1 MKKLSELLNGMEYQ
15 LVKGSP
21 DVEICD
27 VIYDSRK
34 VCPGCVFVC
43 ISGTKIDAHDFI
55 PEVAAKGAACVV
67 IEKDVEV
74 AEDVTVIRVPK
85 ARKALAELSAAHF
98 DHPTEKMTTIGF
110 TGTKGKTTSTYMMKS
125 ILEKAG
131 YKVGVVGTNG
141 AVIAGEHFVTN
152 NTTPESYQLQE
163 YFARMVEA
171 GCTHMIMEVSSQ
183 GLMMDRVAG
192 INFDIG
198 VFTNLSPDH
207 IGPNEHKSFEEY
219 RAWKGELFKRCRIG
233 IVNADD
239 PNTEAL
245 LEGHTC
251 QVITFGCE
259 EGVDYRAVNIQPK
272 QNGRFMG
279 IAFDLEGAQDLSVEV
294 GIPGLFN
301 VYNALGAVAAA
312 LTLKVEHQAILD
324 AIRTIRVNGRM
335 ELVYA
340 SDAFSVIVDY
350 AHNGVSTRSLLETLR
365 AYQPKRLVVLFGCG
379 GNRDPHRRY
388 EMGEAA
394 GSMADLS
401 IVTADNSRW
410 EKVENIMADIHIG
423 LDPTG
428 GKAIDIPDR
437 REAIRYSIEHAEPGD
452 VIAIIGKGH
461 EDYQEVEGVKTH
473 FSDREEAEAV
483 LKSLGLE

>member
-1 MKKLSELLNGMEYQ
+1 MKTLSELLKGMDYQ
-15 LVKGSP
+15 LVKGSL
-21 DVEICD
+21 DAEICD

-34 VCPGCVFVC
+34 VVPGCVFVC

-55 PEVAAKGAACVV
+55 PDVVAKGAAAVV

-74 AEDVTVIRVPK
+74 SEDVTVIRVQK

-98 DHPTEKMTTIGF
+98 DYPTSKMTTIGF
-110 TGTKGKTTSTYMMKS
+110 TGTKGKTTSTYMLKT
-125 ILEKAG
+125 ILENAG
-131 YKVGVVGTNG
+131 YKVGVIGTNG
-141 AVIAGEHFVTN
+141 AVINGTHYVTN
-152 NTTPESYQLQE
+152 NTTPESYQLQA
-163 YFARMVEA
+163 YFDQMVKE
-171 GCTHMIMEVSSQ
+171 GCQYMIMEVSSQ

-192 INFDIG
+192 IHFDIG

-207 IGPNEHKSFEEY
+207 IGPNEHSSFEEY
-219 RAWKGELFKRCRIG
+219 RSWKGELFKRCNIG

-239 PNTEAL
+239 PNCEPL

-251 QVITFGCE
+251 QVKYFGQQD
-259 EGVDYRAVNIQPK
+259 GMAYQAVNITPRK
-272 QNGRFMG
+272 NGSFMG
-279 IAFDLEGAQDLSVEV
+279 IAFDLKGEEELAVEV

-312 LTLKVEHQAILD
+312 LTLNVEHQAILD
-324 AIRTIRVNGRM
+324 AVRTIRVNGRM

-340 SDAFSVIVDY
+340 SDKFSVIVDY

-428 GKAIDIPDR
+428 GKAIDIKDR
-437 REAIRYSIEHAEPGD
+437 REAIRYSITNAEEGD

-473 FSDREEAEAV
+473 FSDREEAEAI
-483 LKSLGLE
+483 LKELNLL